1 MTVRPGDRGPAAAA
15 GPAAGVGLSS
25 GPFLG
30 VLALAFLSFTGDSIL
45 RAAVP
50 LMVLDRGGDAVVVG
64 LIAAVY
70 ALPSIVL
77 RPFIGDL
84 VDTWSHRLL
93 LRLGALA
100 MAITPFFHLLPGLVL
115 LGVVRLVQG
124 TGWATFSVAQH
135 ALMAKLAP
143 IHRRGEAAGYFMA
156 MPALATLVGPG
167 LAVALYTTSGELMP
181 ILAASA
187 IGVVVV
193 GLAFVMPVPDRP
205 VGTHGGPAT
214 ERQAQSWR
222 ERLVE
227 PSTLPVTV
235 LLTAVMSANSLFLV
249 FPPVYALAVGAPLDV
264 LAIYYPVYGL
274 VLTVSQLLVGRVSD
288 RLGRVTTI
296 RIGAVVAIA
305 GLGVAVVGEGML
317 VFAVAGATYG
327 IAVAIS
333 SPAIS
338 ALTIDLAPP
347 NRLGAAVATYTVGYQ
362 LATGLSGV
370 LWGVIIATLGF
381 PWPFAAAIGLQF
393 VALAL
398 TRRIRPG
405 RGGSR
410 AGPPAP

>member
-1 MTVRPGDRGPAAAA
+1 VTDHLAGRPTSQPGRAPATE
-15 GPAAGVGLSS
+15 VGLAS

-64 LIAAVY
+64 LIAAAY

-93 LRLGALA
+93 LRLGALGMVVA
-100 MAITPFFHLLPGLVL
+100 PFLHLLPGLGL
-115 LGVVRLVQG
+115 LGVVRLVSG
-124 TGWATFSVAQH
+124 TAWATFSVAQH

-143 IHRRGEAAGYFMA
+143 VRRRGEAAGYFMA

-167 LAVALYTTSGELMP
+167 LAVALYTRSGEVVP
-181 ILAASA
+181 VVVAAA
-187 IGVVVV
+187 IGVVVL
-193 GLAFVMPVPDRP
+193 GLAIVMPVPETARP
-205 VGTHGGPAT
+205 EPAPDAPAG
-214 ERQAQSWR
+214 RPSWR

-227 PSTLPVTV
+227 PSTLPITI
-235 LLTAVMSANSLFLV
+235 LLTALMSAHSLFFV
-249 FPPVYALAVGAPLDV
+249 FPPVYALAVGAPV
-264 LAIYYPVYGL
+264 EQLAIYYPVYGL

-288 RLGRVTTI
+288 RLGRVLTI

-305 GLGVAVVGEGML
+305 GLAMAVPDAGLLG
-317 VFAVAGATYG
+317 FAIAGGTYAVA
-327 IAVAIS
+327 ISIS

-362 LATGLSGV
+362 LATGLSGI
-370 LWGVIIATLGF
+370 LWGAIIATFGF
-381 PWPFAAAIGLQF
+381 PWPFAVAIALQL
-393 VALAL
+393 VALGL
-398 TRRIRPG
+398 TRRFAGLG
-405 RGGSR
+405 RRSR
-410 AGPPAP
+410 ASTA